1 MEQTKGS
8 RNNNSNDLPDIIVPS
23 TQLDKLI
30 KKLGNEKKLVRE
42 ILHQERKSFHSR
54 FCRKNL
60 LLHKTSK
67 EVTTKNVKRRRTL
80 HITLS
85 PKKTKLRSSGESLS
99 TSATSNSSCS
109 ADIKEL
115 KHQLDEAKKQLTD
128 KSKELL
134 MMQNK
139 LLHTEGKLLYAKEQ
153 LTYFRKAANSF
164 SL

>member
-1 MEQTKGS
+1 MQK
-8 RNNNSNDLPDIIVPS
+8 
-23 TQLDKLI
+23 KLI
-30 KKLGNEKKLVRE
+30 AAQN
-42 ILHQERKSFHSR
+42 I
-54 FCRKNL
+54 
-60 LLHKTSK
+60 SK
-67 EVTTKNVKRRRTL
+67 EVTTKNVKTRRTL
-80 HITLS
+80 LKHS
-85 PKKTKLRSSGESLS
+85 PKKTKLRSSGENPS

-139 LLHTEGKLLYAKEQ
+139 YMLHTEGKLLYAEEQ
-153 LTYFRKAANSF
+153 LKYFRKAAIFF